1 MVPAVLHRV
10 CHGTSYPGQA
20 SPLSFS
26 HAILHKHS
34 RHKVRFCDYPAVIP
48 SSSDSLPPS
57 SSSSVRGTY
66 IRGLTDEDISRLDIY
81 EGDEYVRE
89 VVKIR
94 TLAQAWDDDAGIG
107 IVEEEAEEEAEEE
120 VETETYLWIAGEDAL
135 EESDW
140 DFAEFK
146 RDKLRSWLVL
156 DDHYAGG
163 LCHLAD
169 NHYTT
174 CFVCT
179 RPDNNAFK
187 PLMRPHRLA
196 RLIRLKEKV
205 QICSDITNV

>member
-34 RHKVRFCDYPAVIP
+34 RHKVRFYDYPAVIP
-48 SSSDSLPPS
+48 SSSDSPPPS
-57 SSSSVRGTY
+57 SSSFSSSSPPSVRGTY
-66 IRGLTDEDISRLDIY
+66 VRGLTDEDIRRLDIY
-81 EGDEYVRE
+81 EGDEYVRK
-89 VVKIR
+89 VVKIQ
-94 TLAQAWDDDAGIG
+94 TLAQVGDDDAAIG
-107 IVEEEAEEEAEEE
+107 IVEGEEEEEEAEE

-146 RDKLRSWLVL
+146 RDKLRSWLLML
-156 DDHYAGG
+156 DDPYAGG

-169 NHYTT
+169 DNHTT
-174 CFVCT
+174 CTCLY
-179 RPDNNAFK
+179 
-187 PLMRPHRLA
+187 PL
-196 RLIRLKEKV
+196 
-205 QICSDITNV
+205 